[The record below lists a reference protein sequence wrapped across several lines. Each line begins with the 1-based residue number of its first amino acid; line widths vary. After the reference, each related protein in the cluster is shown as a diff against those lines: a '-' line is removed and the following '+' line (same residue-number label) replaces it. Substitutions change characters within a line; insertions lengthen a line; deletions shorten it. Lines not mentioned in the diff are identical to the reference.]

1 MEVSS
6 FNKVIGTKGI
16 VGNGPLICSIFT
28 QFKAV
33 DVKVRE
39 DFTKLETG
47 KRFIPGIREF
57 LLPDYLFPIYQTKY
71 D

>member
-1 MEVSS
+1 M
-6 FNKVIGTKGI
+6 
-16 VGNGPLICSIFT
+16 CSIFT
-28 QFKAV
+28 QFKVV

-47 KRFIPGIREF
+47 NWFIPGIREF
-57 LLPDYLFPIYQTKY
+57 LLPDNLFPIYQTKY